1 MGGFRMPRCTTFW
14 DNYVSTYSNDVKS
27 FELYISRN
35 KSLQLKDALWMKI
48 QNKFCFGLNNNC
60 SYSKLWN
67 SNVSDNDI
75 SLTNE
80 YSNDECFEDGLII
93 ELCNKQSYPKE
104 IACAAKVSKI
114 PKSKTL
120 LKPSVGV
127 VKTSPVDSVFTNSI
141 EQSLANFVPNNST
154 FFTTKNHE

>member
-1 MGGFRMPRCTTFW
+1 MPTCTTLW

-35 KSLQLKDALWMKI
+35 KSLQQIDALWMKYL
-48 QNKFCFGLNNNC
+48 NKFCFGLNNNC

-67 SNVSDNDI
+67 SNVSENKV
-75 SLTNE
+75 SQMNE
-80 YSNDECFEDGLII
+80 YSNNEYSADGLNM
-93 ELCNKQSYPKE
+93 ELFNKQFDGNE
-104 IACAAKVSKI
+104 IAWVAKVSKI
-114 PKSKTL
+114 L
-120 LKPSVGV
+120 NPSVGV
-127 VKTSPVDSVFTNSI
+127 VKTSPVNNMFTNSI

>member
-1 MGGFRMPRCTTFW
+1 MPTCTTLW

-27 FELYISRN
+27 FELYISRS
-35 KSLQLKDALWMKI
+35 KSPQLRDTPWTTNLMR
-48 QNKFCFGLNNNC
+48 FCFGLNNNC

-67 SNVSDNDI
+67 SNVSENRI
-75 SLTNE
+75 SLINE
-80 YSNDECFEDGLII
+80 YSNDECSEEDLSI
-93 ELCNKQSYPKE
+93 ELFNKQSDKNE
-104 IACAAKVSKI
+104 TAWVAKVSKI
-114 PKSKTL
+114 TESKTL

-127 VKTSPVDSVFTNSI
+127 VKTSPVDNMFTNSI